1 MVLLFKKKVLLECCS
16 KVNRTKTLT
25 FVALMAALST
35 ILSLPP
41 FVIPITISSF
51 ASEIHFT
58 QIPILISG
66 ILAGPWAGLLTGA
79 IGGLYMSFSVEIPF
93 IVGGL
98 ALLGAAAG
106 FFAKKLKIRP
116 LFAGILAWGVQA
128 PYVFVTDYIWFVL
141 SRPMPPPVAL
151 TTVLTILVK
160 LTVEALIASA
170 LISIIIPYIKRPGLT
185 TSE

>member
-1 MVLLFKKKVLLECCS
+1 MNK
-16 KVNRTKTLT
+16 TKTLT
-25 FVALMAALST
+25 FVAIMAALST

-41 FVIPITISSF
+41 LVIPITIGTF
-51 ASEIHFT
+51 PSEIHFT

-66 ILAGPWAGLLTGA
+66 IIAGPWAGLLTGA

-98 ALLGAAAG
+98 AILGGAAG
-106 FFAKKLKIRP
+106 FFAKKLKLRP
-116 LFAGILAWGVQA
+116 LFSGILAWVIQA
-128 PYVFVTDYIWFVL
+128 PYVFVTDYIWFIL

-151 TTVLTILVK
+151 TTVTTILVK

-170 LISIIIPYIKRPGLT
+170 LVAILVPYIKRPGLFN
-185 TSE
+185 SEQTDET

>member
-1 MVLLFKKKVLLECCS
+1 MKKVLLECFC
-16 KVNRTKTLT
+16 KMGRTKTLT
-25 FVALMAALST
+25 LVALMAALST

-41 FVIPITISSF
+41 LVIPITIGSF

-58 QIPILISG
+58 QIPILLSG

-93 IVGGL
+93 IIGGL

-106 FFAKKLKIRP
+106 FFTKKLTLRP
-116 LFAGILAWGVQA
+116 LFVGILAWGVQA

-141 SRPMPPPVAL
+141 SRAMPPLVAL
-151 TTVLTILVK
+151 TTVSIILVK
-160 LTVEALIASA
+160 LTLEALIASLLTA
-170 LISIIIPYIKRPGLT
+170 VVIPYIKRPGLFT
-185 TSE
+185 KEQANEK